1 MLHVILKAGRLLR
14 PEGVTEFRT
23 AVAGIT
29 QVKPFTRVR
38 RGRLERVKGYPRA
51 KVELIK
57 KLKDKAWKLRDLADK
72 TEDHGKIKSY
82 YRRANG
88 LEARARE
95 LEEGRVTQ
103 KEVKEIKSKE
113 PKEKDWNHDRI
124 REWAKD
130 IARDLI
136 GEVQGGEVSDEMMY
150 ETAKSYL
157 LMEPSIR
164 KYLITDRGLE
174 SRQAMAEWVSDEIAS
189 QVDKHIWDP
198 VTKKV
203 VSNHDFCPH
212 NGPTIT
218 HSNGDI
224 ECLGCKEIVG
234 KRFSRRD

>member
-1 MLHVILKAGRLLR
+1 MLHVILKARTRLLR
-14 PEGVTEFRT
+14 PVGVTEFRT

-38 RGRLERVKGYPRA
+38 HGKMERVKGFPRA
-51 KVELIK
+51 KAELIK
-57 KLKDKAWKLRDLADK
+57 KLKDKAAKLRTIADQ
-72 TEDHGKIKSY
+72 TEDKGKIKSY
-82 YRRANG
+82 YGRANG

-95 LEEGRVTQ
+95 LEEGQVAQ
-103 KEVKEIKSKE
+103 KEVKEIKSEE

-150 ETAKSYL
+150 QTAKSYL

-174 SRQAMAEWVSDEIAS
+174 SRQAMAEWLSDEIAS
-189 QVDKHIWDP
+189 QFGKYMWDP
-198 VTKKV
+198 KTKKV
-203 VSNHDFCPH
+203 VSSHDFCPH
-212 NGPTIT
+212 NGPTLT

-224 ECLGCKEIVG
+224 ECLGCNEIIG
-234 KRFSRRD
+234 KRSRK